1 MKKSLLVLALILG
14 LGLSATAEARMW
26 MVGSLSGAG
35 GVGLRGELGK
45 EMVWDLSTTYV
56 GSAMG
61 ATNIANTMPVYFDI
75 YKGNWGVGLNSV
87 DLGKGVTNVTL
98 QYAIENWVNK
108 DVGFGVAVNVIQYSN
123 SGDSVVSSTGSSVFG
138 GTPVGARTVS
148 LFSGL
153 NAYVL
158 LGFDAF

>member
-56 GSAMG
+56 NTAMG
-61 ATNIANTMPVYFDI
+61 ATNIANTMPLYFDI
-75 YKGNWGVGLNSV
+75 YRGNWGIGLNSV
-87 DLGKGVTNVTL
+87 NLGNGLSNVTL
-98 QYAIENWVNK
+98 QYCIENWVNK

-123 SGDSVVSSTGSSVFG
+123 SAADAVASSTGAGSPAAVS
-138 GTPVGARTVS
+138 ARSVS